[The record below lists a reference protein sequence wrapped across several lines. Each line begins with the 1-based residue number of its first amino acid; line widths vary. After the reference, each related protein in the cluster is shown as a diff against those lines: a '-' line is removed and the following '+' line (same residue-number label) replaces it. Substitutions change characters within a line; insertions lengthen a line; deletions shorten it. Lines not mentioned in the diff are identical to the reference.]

1 MSRFRV
7 QVLDEISAF
16 GIRLSSE
23 VREIQQEATTSSHWG
38 NQKMEFE
45 EPLLEGKLIRRSH
58 RFSAE
63 VKLRSG
69 EEITAHCAHGGQ
81 MEGLSDPGNKVLL
94 SQVSDPRRKFQH
106 QLEII
111 YSGKTAVGIHGGR
124 PLTVVGEAILKG
136 KIQDLAGYARLK
148 RIPRSQQHSRVDM
161 VLEGNGLRSS
171 HLIIESVTHR
181 SEDAAVFPDTKYTQG
196 IEEARYLTSL
206 VREGHRGVIVFVA
219 QRADVESF
227 KLASEIDS
235 DYCEALKDAVER
247 GVEALCVRAQVTKT
261 GIEFDKLIPVVL
273 D

>member
-69 EEITAHCAHGGQ
+69 EKSQRIVHMAVRWKDFPTQEIKCFFLRSQTLAGNFSTNSR
-81 MEGLSDPGNKVLL
+81 LSTP
-94 SQVSDPRRKFQH
+94 
-106 QLEII
+106 
-111 YSGKTAVGIHGGR
+111 GKTAVGIHGGR

-136 KIQDLAGYARLK
+136 KIPDLAGYARLK

-171 HLIIESVTHR
+171 HLIIERDHR
-181 SEDAAVFPDTKYTQG
+181 TEDAAVFPDSKYTQG
-196 IEEARYLTSL
+196 IEKL
-206 VREGHRGVIVFVA
+206 VI
-219 QRADVESF
+219 
-227 KLASEIDS
+227 
-235 DYCEALKDAVER
+235 
-247 GVEALCVRAQVTKT
+247 
-261 GIEFDKLIPVVL
+261 
-273 D
+273 

>member
-111 YSGKTAVGIHGGR
+111 YSER
-124 PLTVVGEAILKG
+124 PRLAFTEADHLPS
-136 KIQDLAGYARLK
+136 LERL
-148 RIPRSQQHSRVDM
+148 
-161 VLEGNGLRSS
+161 
-171 HLIIESVTHR
+171 
-181 SEDAAVFPDTKYTQG
+181 F
-196 IEEARYLTSL
+196 
-206 VREGHRGVIVFVA
+206 
-219 QRADVESF
+219 
-227 KLASEIDS
+227 
-235 DYCEALKDAVER
+235 
-247 GVEALCVRAQVTKT
+247 
-261 GIEFDKLIPVVL
+261 
-273 D
+273 

>member
-1 MSRFRV
+1 
-7 QVLDEISAF
+7 
-16 GIRLSSE
+16 
-23 VREIQQEATTSSHWG
+23 
-38 NQKMEFE
+38 MEFE

-136 KIQDLAGYARLK
+136 KFKTWLAMHG
-148 RIPRSQQHSRVDM
+148 
-161 VLEGNGLRSS
+161 
-171 HLIIESVTHR
+171 
-181 SEDAAVFPDTKYTQG
+181 
-196 IEEARYLTSL
+196 
-206 VREGHRGVIVFVA
+206 
-219 QRADVESF
+219 
-227 KLASEIDS
+227 
-235 DYCEALKDAVER
+235 
-247 GVEALCVRAQVTKT
+247 
-261 GIEFDKLIPVVL
+261 
-273 D
+273 

>member
-1 MSRFRV
+1 MSRFQV

-16 GIRLSSE
+16 GIRLASE
-23 VREIQQEATTSSHWG
+23 VREIQLGATAPSHWG
-38 NQKMEFE
+38 NQNMEFE

-58 RFSAE
+58 KFSAE
-63 VKLRSG
+63 VKLRNG
-69 EEITAHCAHGGQ
+69 EEITAHCAHGGE

-136 KIQDLAGYARLK
+136 KIPELAGYAQLK

-171 HLIIESVTHR
+171 HLIVESVTHK
-181 SEDAAVFPDTKYTQG
+181 EDETALFPDSKYTQG

-219 QRADVESF
+219 QRGDVESF
-227 KLASEIDS
+227 KLATEMDP
-235 DYCEALKDAVER
+235 DYCEALRDAIER

-261 GIEFDKLIPVVL
+261 GIVFDKLIPIII